1 MSFPYLINDVVLAR
15 VPNGRIYYT
24 KIRSISLARKEC
36 VTEFDD
42 GSIATVDWTNIFDGR
57 LREFGQ
63 EPANL
68 VVFGVTLHF
77 AKFVPTAQQNGIMNF
92 KHPKCDI

>member
-15 VPNGRIYYT
+15 VPNGKIYYT

-57 LREFGQ
+57 WRGVRH
-63 EPANL
+63 EPADL
-68 VVFGVTLHF
+68 VVFGVILHRQIC
-77 AKFVPTAQQNGIMNF
+77 ANSSTV
-92 KHPKCDI
+92 